1 MYKKKKKQ
9 NTAEV
14 NTDFMKEEIKQRP
27 VNKKRLLRRTITTA
41 FLAVLFGAVACTVF
55 LLLEPVIDDY
65 VNPDKDVL
73 LPVAFPEETQEE
85 EMSPEEMIADDYEFQ
100 RAQASEAVSQAV
112 SELDI
117 TSLDTRQIEKSIS
130 EEILRQL
137 QSENQSTEGYRRQY
151 EALSGLAAEASES
164 LVVVTGISSGYDWTG
179 DVYENTGKTSGAI
192 IADTGEELLILTQG
206 RKLVNV
212 EKIIV
217 TFSNGDIADATVRA
231 RDQITGLTILQITKS
246 EIQPQTME
254 VLTIAALG
262 SSAKA
267 DLLGKPVIALG
278 APTGTQGS
286 VNYGIV
292 TNASVDVDVADS
304 SYHLIT
310 TDIYGSAQADG
321 VLIDMDGQIIGWIDM
336 RYNKIDT
343 VNLISAIG
351 ITEIKT
357 LIEHMSNGVQLSCL
371 GIHGMTVPENVHE
384 EQGVPVGVY
393 VRRVEMD
400 SAAMEAGVQSGD
412 VITSFNG
419 EEVGSFKHLTELYSR
434 TAEGEGIILTIMRQG
449 IGGYTQAELLAEA
462 GGRIVLSNEDN

>member
-179 DVYENTGKTSGAI
+179 DVYENTGRG
-192 IADTGEELLILTQG
+192 
-206 RKLVNV
+206 
-212 EKIIV
+212 
-217 TFSNGDIADATVRA
+217 
-231 RDQITGLTILQITKS
+231 
-246 EIQPQTME
+246 
-254 VLTIAALG
+254 
-262 SSAKA
+262 
-267 DLLGKPVIALG
+267 
-278 APTGTQGS
+278 
-286 VNYGIV
+286 
-292 TNASVDVDVADS
+292 
-304 SYHLIT
+304 
-310 TDIYGSAQADG
+310 
-321 VLIDMDGQIIGWIDM
+321 
-336 RYNKIDT
+336 NK
-343 VNLISAIG
+343 
-351 ITEIKT
+351 
-357 LIEHMSNGVQLSCL
+357 
-371 GIHGMTVPENVHE
+371 
-384 EQGVPVGVY
+384 
-393 VRRVEMD
+393 
-400 SAAMEAGVQSGD
+400 
-412 VITSFNG
+412 
-419 EEVGSFKHLTELYSR
+419 
-434 TAEGEGIILTIMRQG
+434 
-449 IGGYTQAELLAEA
+449 
-462 GGRIVLSNEDN
+462 RIPCFI